1 VTGSILCLDSGMR
14 WDSPECVA
22 GRIAS
27 HGRHH
32 MTKPLTVTIP
42 QACKLT
48 GLGRSTIYRLF
59 ENGKLQRLKAGSRT
73 LIKVSDLEAYIE
85 SLTPIAE

>member
-1 VTGSILCLDSGMR
+1 MR

-32 MTKPLTVTIP
+32 MIKTITVTIP
-42 QACKLT
+42 QACEIT

-59 ENGKLQRLKAGSRT
+59 ESGKLQRLKSGSRT
-73 LIKVSDLEAYIE
+73 LIKVDDLESYIE
-85 SLTPIAE
+85 SLAAPSE

>member
-1 VTGSILCLDSGMR
+1 MTNQIPCELYGMR
-14 WDSPECVA
+14 WDFPECVT

-27 HGRHH
+27 DGQHH
-32 MTKPLTVTIP
+32 MTKTLTVTIP

-59 ENGKLQRLKAGSRT
+59 DDGKLQRLKAGSRT
-73 LIKVSDLEAYIE
+73 LIKMDDLEAYFE
-85 SLTPIAE
+85 SLASPSE

>member
-1 VTGSILCLDSGMR
+1 
-14 WDSPECVA
+14 
-22 GRIAS
+22 
-27 HGRHH
+27 

-59 ENGKLQRLKAGSRT
+59 GDGKLQRLKAGTRT
-73 LIKVSDLEAYIE
+73 LIKVADLEAYIE
-85 SLTPIAE
+85 SITPRIE

>member
-1 VTGSILCLDSGMR
+1 MR

-27 HGRHH
+27 HGHHH
-32 MTKPLTVTIP
+32 MTKTLTVTIP
-42 QACKLT
+42 QACKIT
-48 GLGRSTIYRLF
+48 GLGRSTIYRLVDD
-59 ENGKLQRLKAGSRT
+59 GKLQRLKAGSRT